1 MSERLGGN
9 SIPWGSIAVVAA
21 FVSSTF
27 LVQQAF
33 QPMRPADKER
43 AAPQQGAELEVE
55 ARLWEDPFAAAR
67 RYESERFDR
76 CDKKVNSMV
85 LRATAKVLTV
95 PMQKA
100 TAASNPA
107 SAASADSGTSGTRA
121 ASPTASDGPP
131 AECDEVVVQE
141 RRKPQRLIEAL
152 DHNGNHDLTES
163 LVVVVTLPG
172 NAFVG
177 AEESRR
183 RTRYAVMAGLQAQ
196 GLAPDDA
203 EHFGLLQFDL
213 PSANRLRP
221 MRVPYEMLSLQ
232 PTLRGDAVG
241 DRKAHSYVQAAVLW
255 VDETSLPQPRLDA
268 LAALLGALMKT
279 PEGWKKKPPTE
290 GNAKSNLPALVL
302 IGPSSSD
309 GLRASLVDL
318 DRAANLCPPAPLSEI
333 DARSGDNAPY
343 VAARARC
350 EEQLKP
356 EVVAGYKH
364 MANARLSN
372 AAATASDR
380 AMPELHDQK
389 LETYLNERLARIG
402 GTPASKKID
411 YMRIMATDDRV
422 LRSMVMELEL
432 RLPVNATRRVVVLA
446 ERDSLYAKALVSE
459 LRFRLTDPKS
469 VQYNPWL
476 RLETHYFYRGLDGAT
491 TFEGVADRTASGK
504 DKDGVAVLEWPESR
518 DQLDYLR
525 RLAISLKASE
535 AGRGAELP
543 LAGREL
549 GDGTESGTI
558 GAIGILASDVHD
570 KLLVLQALH
579 DSFPD
584 KVFFT
589 TDLDARLVHSRTLA
603 YTRNLVVT
611 SSLPLVF
618 ADPRLQAGAPPFR
631 DAYQTAVFLAA
642 RQAACRS
649 GKYCDDL
656 KVAIEHVRDAPSIY
670 EIGRQQ
676 AVPLSGYDHAQ
687 RVLNQHA
694 AHAGIAL
701 PLWLLLAGALL
712 FWPGTPALRSVRR
725 WLLRTPPAIG
735 ESLEVPRLSTM
746 LLAVVHMSVLAFVL
760 GNAVE
765 FAAPGRLGLGG
776 IQVLTALVTGVVLFL
791 LVGRGAMFPTATGTA
806 AVIPSWLGP
815 SVGLLLMA
823 AATAWIVWPNPS
835 VAACT
840 ECEPAAWLE
849 GVSAWP
855 SHLVHLLALVAL
867 VCILDVQ
874 WSRVRDR
881 FDQDTRWLGLV
892 PADVPPAQAVKRTW
906 WRHRN
911 LIGWSAPGGRAH
923 HDAVAFE
930 DLWNATAYRSE
941 TVARLSRVAVY
952 YVVTL
957 GLMIGL
963 FYALSEGQVPE
974 VPVRGH
980 DHRRIVRSALYA
992 VLLLLPLLM
1001 VAVADATML
1010 TQRFVYLLDGGRSFY
1025 PEVILRRF
1033 AAALGAANQE
1043 KWLSLF
1049 AAEPWQRGDAQAEK
1063 LHTLLDNW
1071 IDVRLVGRR
1080 TEAVA
1085 PLIVGPL
1092 VIVALLA
1099 VARSRLFDN
1108 WAITLP
1114 VALGI
1119 CAYLVW
1125 LVVLAVLLKLAAERA
1140 RDKALLRM
1148 QADLLW
1154 LSGSDLKPLVEPFKA
1169 LIAEVR
1175 EIREGA
1181 FAPLFE
1187 QPLFRGLMVP
1197 LGGIGST
1204 QLFDYLLL
1212 AR

>member
-33 QPMRPADKER
+33 QPLRPADKER
-43 AAPQQGAELEVE
+43 SAPQQGAELEVE

-67 RYESERFDR
+67 RYETERFDR
-76 CDKKVNSMV
+76 CDKKANSTV
-85 LRATAKVLTV
+85 LRAAAKVLTV
-95 PMQKA
+95 PGQNA
-100 TAASNPA
+100 ALASNPA
-107 SAASADSGTSGTRA
+107 SAA
-121 ASPTASDGPP
+121 ASDVQP
-131 AECDEVVVQE
+131 AECDDLLIRE
-141 RRKPQRLIEAL
+141 RRKPLRLIEAL
-152 DHNGNHDLTES
+152 DRNRNHDLTES

-183 RTRYAVMAGLQAQ
+183 RTRYAVLAGLQAQ

-213 PSANRLRP
+213 QSGDRLRP
-221 MRVPYEMLSLQ
+221 MRVPYEMFSLQ

-241 DRKAHSYVQAAVLW
+241 DRKSHSYEQAALLW

-268 LAALLGALMKT
+268 LASLLGALMKT
-279 PEGWKKKPPTE
+279 PEGWIKKRPTE
-290 GNAKSNLPALVL
+290 GDAKPNLPALVL

-318 DRAANLCPPAPLSEI
+318 DRAANRCPPAPLSEI

-350 EEQLKP
+350 EEELKP

-364 MANARLSN
+364 MANARLFN
-372 AAATASDR
+372 AVATASDR

-402 GTPASKKID
+402 GAPASKKID
-411 YMRIMATDDRV
+411 YMRTMAADDRV
-422 LRSMVMELEL
+422 LRSMVKELEL
-432 RLPVNATRRVVVLA
+432 RLPINATRRVVLLA

-469 VQYNPWL
+469 VQHNPWL

-491 TFEGVADRTASGK
+491 TFEGVAERSPSGK

-525 RLAISLKASE
+525 RLALSLKASE
-535 AGRGAELP
+535 AGRGAEVP

-549 GDGTESGTI
+549 GEGAQEGPI

-656 KVAIEHVRDAPSIY
+656 KVAIENVRDAPSIY
-670 EIGRQQ
+670 EIGRQK
-676 AVPLSGYDHAQ
+676 AVPISGYDHAQ

-712 FWPGTPALRSVRR
+712 VWPGTPALRRVRK
-725 WLLRTPPAIG
+725 WLLRMPPAIG
-735 ESLEVPRLSTM
+735 ESPAVPRLATV
-746 LLAVVHMSVLAFVL
+746 LLAVVHMSVLAFAL

-776 IQVLTALVTGVVLFL
+776 ILLLTATVTGVALVLL
-791 LVGRGAMFPTATGTA
+791 LGRGAMRLPAAGTA
-806 AVIPSWLGP
+806 AAMPSWLAP
-815 SVGLLLMA
+815 AVGLLLMA
-823 AATAWIVWPNPS
+823 AAAAWIAWPAQS
-835 VAACT
+835 AAPCT
-840 ECEPAAWLE
+840 ECEPAAWLD

-855 SHLVHLLALVAL
+855 SHLVHLLALVTL

-874 WSRVRDR
+874 WSRLRDR
-881 FDQDTRWLGLV
+881 FEQDTQWLGLA
-892 PADVPPAQAVKRTW
+892 PAELASADLLKRSW
-906 WRHRN
+906 WRHRS
-911 LIGWSAPGGRAH
+911 LMAWSTPGGKAH
-923 HDAVAFE
+923 HDAVDFE
-930 DLWNATAYRSE
+930 GLWHENAYRAE
-941 TVARLSRVAVY
+941 PVARMLRTAVF

-963 FYALSEGQVPE
+963 FYALSDGQVPE

-980 DHRRIVRSALYA
+980 DHRWIVRSTLYA
-992 VLLLLPLLM
+992 LLMLLPLLM
-1001 VAVADATML
+1001 VAVADATLL
-1010 TQRFVYLLDGGRSFY
+1010 TQRFIYLLDGGRSFY

-1043 KWLSLF
+1043 KWLSRF

-1154 LSGSDLKPLVEPFKA
+1154 LSGSDLEPLVEPFKA
-1169 LIAEVR
+1169 LIDEVR
-1175 EIREGA
+1175 DIREGA

>member
-33 QPMRPADKER
+33 QPLRPADKER

-95 PMQKA
+95 PMQNA
-100 TAASNPA
+100 IAASSPA
-107 SAASADSGTSGTRA
+107 SAASAADA
-121 ASPTASDGPP
+121 ASAASAVASGGPP

-141 RRKPQRLIEAL
+141 RRKPLRLIEAL
-152 DHNGNHDLTES
+152 DRNGNHDLTES

-183 RTRYAVMAGLQAQ
+183 RTRYAVLAGLQAQ

-241 DRKAHSYVQAAVLW
+241 DRKSQRYEQAALLW

-268 LAALLGALMKT
+268 LASLLGALMKT
-279 PEGWKKKPPTE
+279 PEGWNKKPPTE
-290 GNAKSNLPALVL
+290 GDAKPNLPALVL

-318 DRAANLCPPAPLSEI
+318 DRAANRCPPAPLSEI

-350 EEQLKP
+350 EEELKP

-364 MANARLSN
+364 MANARLFN
-372 AAATASDR
+372 AVATASDR
-380 AMPELHDQK
+380 AMPGLHDQK

-411 YMRIMATDDRV
+411 YTRIMATDDRV

-432 RLPVNATRRVVVLA
+432 RLPVNATRRVVLLA

-469 VQYNPWL
+469 VQYKPWL

-491 TFEGVADRTASGK
+491 TFEGVADRPASGK
-504 DKDGVAVLEWPESR
+504 EKDGASVLEWPESR

-535 AGRGAELP
+535 SVRGAELP

-549 GDGTESGTI
+549 GDGTESGAI

-579 DSFPD
+579 DSFSD

-676 AVPLSGYDHAQ
+676 AVPLAGYDHAQ

-712 FWPGTPALRSVRR
+712 IWPGTPALRSVRK
-725 WLLRTPPAIG
+725 WLLRMPPATG
-735 ESLEVPRLSTM
+735 ESLAVPQLATV

-765 FAAPGRLGLGG
+765 FAAPGRLGLEG
-776 IQVLTALVTGVVLFL
+776 ILLLTATVTGVALVLL
-791 LVGRGAMFPTATGTA
+791 LGRGAMRLPAAGTA
-806 AVIPSWLGP
+806 AAMPNWLAP
-815 SVGLLLMA
+815 AVGLLLMA
-823 AATAWIVWPNPS
+823 AAAAWIVWPAQS
-835 VAACT
+835 AAPCT
-840 ECEPAAWLE
+840 ECEPAAWLD

-855 SHLVHLLALVAL
+855 SHLVHLLALVTL
-867 VCILDVQ
+867 VCIFDVQ
-874 WSRVRDR
+874 WKRLRDR
-881 FDQDTRWLGLV
+881 FDQDTQWLGLA
-892 PADVPPAQAVKRTW
+892 PAELASADLLKRSW
-906 WRHRN
+906 WRHRS
-911 LIGWSAPGGRAH
+911 LMAWSTPGGRAH
-923 HDAVAFE
+923 HDAVDFE
-930 DLWNATAYRSE
+930 GLWHENAYRAE
-941 TVARLSRVAVY
+941 PVARMLRTAVF

-963 FYALSEGQVPE
+963 FYALSDGQVPE

-980 DHRRIVRSALYA
+980 DHRWIVRSTLYA

-1010 TQRFVYLLDGGRSFY
+1010 TQRFIYLLDGGRSFY
-1025 PEVILRRF
+1025 PEVILQRF
-1033 AAALGAANQE
+1033 ADALGAANQE
-1043 KWLSLF
+1043 KWLCRF

-1080 TEAVA
+1080 TAAVS

-1175 EIREGA
+1175 DIREGA